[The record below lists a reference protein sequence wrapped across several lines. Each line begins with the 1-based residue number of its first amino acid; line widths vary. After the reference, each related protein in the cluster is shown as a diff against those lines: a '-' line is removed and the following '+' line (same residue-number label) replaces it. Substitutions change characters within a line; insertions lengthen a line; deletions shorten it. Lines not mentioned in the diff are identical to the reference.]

1 MYCYHCGYKLNEN
14 KVESKESTYQKFEG
28 IDADTELN
36 YVCPRCGHLVHENA
50 SEEDVKSL
58 ARACHAEL
66 QRGRND
72 FARGM
77 SNMIIGVILL
87 VTAIIFLL
95 LSKKADNQF
104 RITVSS
110 PEFWVFLVL
119 AIISVILLTLG
130 VVFTVFGLK
139 RKTTYTSLLKDINTK
154 TFVQQHSFYFLFL

>member
-1 MYCYHCGYKLNEN
+1 MFCYHCGYKLDEE
-14 KVESKESTYQKFEG
+14 KVEKKQSTYEKVEG
-28 IDADTELN
+28 LDVDTEIN
-36 YVCPRCGHLVHENA
+36 YVCPRCGHLIHANA

-72 FARGM
+72 FSKGM
-77 SNMIIGVILL
+77 SNTSIGFILL
-87 VTAIIFLL
+87 VISIIFLL
-95 LSKKADNQF
+95 LSRKADNQF
-104 RITVSS
+104 KVTVSS

-130 VVFTVFGLK
+130 VVFAVLGLQ

-154 TFVQQHSFYFLFL
+154 TFVQ

>member
-1 MYCYHCGYKLNEN
+1 MYCYHCGYELDEK
-14 KVESKESTYQKFEG
+14 KVEQKQSTYKKIEG
-28 IDADTELN
+28 LDMDTTIE

-50 SEEDVKSL
+50 SPEDVKSL

-77 SNMIIGVILL
+77 SNVSIGVILFITSI
-87 VTAIIFLL
+87 VFLL
-95 LSKKADNQF
+95 LSRKADNQF

-119 AIISVILLTLG
+119 FIISVILLRLG
-130 VVFTVFGLK
+130 VIFTVLGLK
-139 RKTTYTSLLKDINTK
+139 RKVTYTSLLKAINHK
-154 TFVQQHSFYFLFL
+154 TFVQ

>member
-1 MYCYHCGYKLNEN
+1 MMYCYHCGYKLDEE
-14 KVESKESTYQKFEG
+14 KVESKQSTYEKVEG
-28 IDADTELN
+28 LDADTEIN
-36 YVCPRCGHLVHENA
+36 YVCPRCGHLIHANA

-72 FARGM
+72 FSKGM
-77 SNMIIGVILL
+77 SNASIGVILL
-87 VTAIIFLL
+87 VISIIFLL
-95 LSKKADNQF
+95 LSRKADNQF
-104 RITVSS
+104 KITVSS

-130 VVFTVFGLK
+130 VVFTVLGLK

-154 TFVQQHSFYFLFL
+154 TFVQ

>member
-1 MYCYHCGYKLNEN
+1 MYCYHCGYNLDEK
-14 KVESKESTYQKFEG
+14 KVEQKESTYKRIEG
-28 IDADTELN
+28 LDIDTTIN
-36 YVCPRCGHLVHENA
+36 YVCPRCGHLIHENA

-77 SNMIIGVILL
+77 SNVSIGIILL
-87 VTAIIFLL
+87 VTSIVFLL
-95 LSKKADNQF
+95 LSRKADNQF

-130 VVFTVFGLK
+130 VIYSVLGLK
-139 RKTTYTSLLKDINTK
+139 RKVTYTSLLKDINNK
-154 TFVQQHSFYFLFL
+154 TFVQ

>member
-1 MYCYHCGYKLNEN
+1 MYCYHCGYKLDEN
-14 KVESKESTYQKFEG
+14 KIEGKESTYQRIEG
-28 IDADTELN
+28 LDVDSQIN
-36 YVCPRCGHLVHENA
+36 YVCPRCGHLIHEDA
-50 SEEDVKSL
+50 SNEDVKSL

-77 SNMIIGVILL
+77 SSLSIGVILL
-87 VTAIIFLL
+87 VTSIVFLL
-95 LSKKADNQF
+95 LSRKADNQF

-130 VVFTVFGLK
+130 IVFTVLGLK
-139 RKTTYTSLLKDINTK
+139 RKTTYTSLLKDINNK
-154 TFVQQHSFYFLFL
+154 TFVQ

>member
-1 MYCYHCGYKLNEN
+1 MYCYHCGYELDEK
-14 KVESKESTYQKFEG
+14 KVEQKQSTYKKIEG
-28 IDADTELN
+28 LDMDTTIE

-50 SEEDVKSL
+50 SPEDVKSL

-77 SNMIIGVILL
+77 SNVSIGVILFITSI
-87 VTAIIFLL
+87 VFLL
-95 LSKKADNQF
+95 LSRKADNQF

-119 AIISVILLTLG
+119 FIISVILLILG
-130 VVFTVFGLK
+130 VIFTVLGLK
-139 RKTTYTSLLKDINTK
+139 RKVTYTSLLKAINHK
-154 TFVQQHSFYFLFL
+154 TFVQ

>member
-1 MYCYHCGYKLNEN
+1 MMFCYHCGKKIDEN
-14 KVESKESTYQKFEG
+14 KIEAKESTYQKIEG
-28 IDADTELN
+28 LDVDTQIN
-36 YVCPRCGHLVHENA
+36 YVCPRCGHLIHENA

-77 SNMIIGVILL
+77 SNFSIGIILL
-87 VTAIIFLL
+87 VTSIVFLL
-95 LSKKADNQF
+95 LSRKADNQF
-104 RITVSS
+104 RITISS

-130 VVFTVFGLK
+130 VVFAVLGLQ

-154 TFVQQHSFYFLFL
+154 TFVQ

>member
-1 MYCYHCGYKLNEN
+1 MMYCYHCGYKLDEEKVEN
-14 KVESKESTYQKFEG
+14 KQSTYEKVEG
-28 IDADTELN
+28 LDADTEIN
-36 YVCPRCGHLVHENA
+36 YVCPRCGHLIHANA

-72 FARGM
+72 FSKGM
-77 SNMIIGVILL
+77 SNASIGVILL
-87 VTAIIFLL
+87 VISIIFLL
-95 LSKKADNQF
+95 LSRKADNQF
-104 RITVSS
+104 KITVSS

-130 VVFTVFGLK
+130 VVFTVLGLK

-154 TFVQQHSFYFLFL
+154 TFVQ

>member
-1 MYCYHCGYKLNEN
+1 MFCYHCGYKLDEE
-14 KVESKESTYQKFEG
+14 KVEKKQSTYEKVEG
-28 IDADTELN
+28 LDADTEIN
-36 YVCPRCGHLVHENA
+36 YVCPRCGHLIHANA

-72 FARGM
+72 FSKGM
-77 SNMIIGVILL
+77 SNTSIGFILL
-87 VTAIIFLL
+87 VISIIFLL
-95 LSKKADNQF
+95 LSRKADNQF
-104 RITVSS
+104 KVTVSS

-130 VVFTVFGLK
+130 VVFTVLGLK

-154 TFVQQHSFYFLFL
+154 TFVQ